1 MKRFAGILLPTLI
14 MLLGAGTE
22 TVKAQTDDDR
32 PQRAAGQLSE
42 QNLGDA
48 LKSIG
53 LKPTKTEK
61 RYDFAFKT
69 PIDGEEWKFSMS
81 AVLSRNE
88 ESIWV
93 MAWLDQIPRTSAEV
107 PRTALLRL
115 LAANDR
121 LGNGKFFAYI
131 PTNKRFVLQRVVR
144 NEAMTSRRLRATL
157 QDLAISVADEYP
169 IWATANWSPKQQPQQ
184 QQKVTGDS
192 RSARSVPSNP
202 DDPRRSNRIRA
213 SESASKYSEKR
224 FN

>member
-1 MKRFAGILLPTLI
+1 MTRFAVVLLTTLLITGIQ
-14 MLLGAGTE
+14 
-22 TVKAQTDDDR
+22 TVKAQTADGQS
-32 PQRAAGQLSE
+32 QRAAGQLSE
-42 QNLGDA
+42 ENLGNA

-69 PIDGEEWKFSMS
+69 PIDGEDWKFSMS

-88 ESIWV
+88 ESVWI
-93 MAWLDQIPRTSAEV
+93 MAWLDEIPRTAAEV

-144 NEAMTSRRLRATL
+144 NEGMTARKLRATL

-169 IWATANWSPKQQPQQ
+169 VWATANWNPKQQQQ
-184 QQKVTGDS
+184 QQRVTS
-192 RSARSVPSNP
+192 ETREARSVPSNP

-224 FN
+224 IN